1 MPYLLFLKK
10 WQNLKSAANCR
21 WRFKAKLSFIIFRE
35 EQKKIYQTEFLGV
48 ANHLTQKMPKVTKPF
63 AEAIK
68 AIVNIMVQDFEDGNQ
83 FEVSNLSIQ
92 LDMEDCY

>member
-1 MPYLLFLKK
+1 M
-10 WQNLKSAANCR
+10 
-21 WRFKAKLSFIIFRE
+21 
-35 EQKKIYQTEFLGV
+35 

-83 FEVSNLSIQ
+83 FEVRSVSIQ